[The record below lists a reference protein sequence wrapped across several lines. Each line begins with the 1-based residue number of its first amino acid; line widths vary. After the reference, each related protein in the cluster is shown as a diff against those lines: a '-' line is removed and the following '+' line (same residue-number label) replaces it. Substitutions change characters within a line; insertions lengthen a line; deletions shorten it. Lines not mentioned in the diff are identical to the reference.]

1 MAQLRLL
8 PPDQFDFRN
17 PDDWPRWKRRFQ
29 QFREASS
36 LTEDSAK
43 KQVNTL
49 LYCLGE
55 EAEAVLSSTTITA
68 EERDVYDTVVSKFD
82 SFFQVRRNVIFERAR
97 FNKRDQLPGETVEQ
111 YIMELYKLVE
121 YCSYGEL
128 KDEMIRDRLVVGI
141 LDSAL
146 SQRLQLDATLT
157 LEKAKKLVRQREA
170 VGEQNQ
176 LLRETEP
183 STRPSTSVDPT
194 RKWPAGMTTV
204 DDVLGA
210 VRETHSHGPDEGRN
224 AVSSSISRMRK
235 RAREETLPVTQI
247 YDQEVQRISTYTNM
261 EEVAA
266 KLPTFPSL
274 KSSLYRNHRVR
285 LPVLPQSREDVVFEG
300 EWAQTMSGAP
310 FLLASEG
317 AEDKIVIFATR
328 DNLELLSAADT
339 VYMDGT
345 FRVCPRLF
353 YQVFTLHIFRHGQQF
368 PVVYFLL
375 PRKARE
381 TYNKAFTML
390 KEAAQ
395 NFGLDIV
402 GGRSSWRPELDQS
415 QENDTTWRQTGA

>member
-1 MAQLRLL
+1 MYKQNVPLNQRTLAFFRLL
-8 PPDQFDFRN
+8 VI
-17 PDDWPRWKRRFQ
+17 
-29 QFREASS
+29 S
-36 LTEDSAK
+36 LPVISPAIK
-43 KQVNTL
+43 GGVH
-49 LYCLGE
+49 
-55 EAEAVLSSTTITA
+55 LS
-68 EERDVYDTVVSKFD
+68 
-82 SFFQVRRNVIFERAR
+82 
-97 FNKRDQLPGETVEQ
+97 
-111 YIMELYKLVE
+111 
-121 YCSYGEL
+121 
-128 KDEMIRDRLVVGI
+128 
-141 LDSAL
+141 
-146 SQRLQLDATLT
+146 
-157 LEKAKKLVRQREA
+157 
-170 VGEQNQ
+170 
-176 LLRETEP
+176 
-183 STRPSTSVDPT
+183 
-194 RKWPAGMTTV
+194 
-204 DDVLGA
+204 
-210 VRETHSHGPDEGRN
+210 
-224 AVSSSISRMRK
+224 
-235 RAREETLPVTQI
+235 PVTQI
-247 YDQEVQRISTYTNM
+247 YDEEVQRISTYTNM

-328 DNLELLSAADT
+328 ENLELLSAADT
-339 VYMDGT
+339 VGT

-402 GGRSSWRPELDQS
+402 PNKVMTDFESGLVQAIQISFPTAEILGCFYHFAQSVWRKVQELGLQLMYNDPQDASLRSFVRKAVALAFVPCAFLRIAWDTIKLEAPDFEAVDRLTVYFEVNWIQRRGPQKWNHYHNEEQRTNNHVEGWHSRLQKINRGQIRKSSLGGEIRCLCFRWVPAVRHFDLRRTFGVGDWQ
-415 QENDTTWRQTGA
+415 RMRAL